1 MPVLTRRQFHLLAL
15 GAAAPLS
22 PAREAEDWAGPAEV
36 RTVFIAVAKPT
47 WPNPGFD
54 VERAQGETAARLSE
68 WQARH
73 PGLLRLSGGDLV
85 RTDRQAAAWAQSLD
99 RQAVD
104 GVLAVTLTSGS
115 DGMLLAVAKCG
126 VPVLL
131 WNQPYLGHAWGS
143 MAAWVRAG
151 NPGDVLTS
159 SEPGDLDPYARVFYA
174 IHCLRRSRVL
184 VVVPDGARES
194 HSAQAA
200 RFSRRFGTSFDYLG
214 YADLKAA
221 YDAVPAAEAEREADR
236 FLREALR
243 VVEPSR
249 DEVVRALRFYLGV
262 KRLLAGRRANGIT
275 IDCLGGIMRG
285 DLPGYPCVA
294 WSRLNDEGLYGVCQ
308 ADLNCTMTQL
318 LLTPLTGKPGFVFN
332 SVFDAPRNEL
342 IQSHC
347 VAPTAMHGIGGPR
360 SPYIVRSHLETAAGV
375 SLQVLLPESG
385 VVTVAAFDGPPRL
398 RLCTAEVLGN
408 VAGEH
413 GCRTQIRTRVRDAE
427 RMMRGFEGGLGV
439 HRVTFYGDY
448 RNEVRR
454 LARLL
459 ALEIVEEG

>member
-1 MPVLTRRQFHLLAL
+1 MLTRRQFHSLSL
-15 GAAAPLS
+15 GAAAVVS
-22 PAREAEDWAGPAEV
+22 HARQEAEWAGPAEV
-36 RTVFIAVAKPT
+36 RTVFIAVAKPS
-47 WPNPGFD
+47 WPNPNFD
-54 VERAQGETAARLSE
+54 VERAQRESAARLAE

-73 PGLLRLSGGDLV
+73 PGVLRLSGGEVV
-85 RTDRQAAAWAQSLD
+85 RTGEQAAAWAQSLD
-99 RQAVD
+99 RRSVD

-115 DGMLLAVAKCG
+115 DGMVLAVAKCG

-159 SEPGDLDPYARVFYA
+159 SSAGDLDPYARIFYA
-174 IHCLRRSRVL
+174 IRCLRRSRVI
-184 VVVPDGARES
+184 VVMPERAREG
-194 HSAQAA
+194 HRAQAA
-200 RFSRRFGTSFDYLG
+200 GFSRRYGTTFEYLD
-214 YADLKAA
+214 YADLKTA
-221 YDAVPAAEAEREADR
+221 YDAVPVAEAEREADR

-262 KRLLAGRRANGIT
+262 RRLLAERRANGIT

-294 WSRLNDEGLYGVCQ
+294 WSRLDDEGLYGVCQ

-318 LLTPLTGKPGFVFN
+318 ALTPLTGKPGFVFN
-332 SVFDAPRNEL
+332 AVFDTPRNEL

-347 VAPTAMHGIGGPR
+347 VAPTMMLGLGGPR

-385 VVTVAAFDGPPRL
+385 TVTVASFDGPQRL
-398 RLCTAEVLGN
+398 RLATAEVLGN
-408 VAGEH
+408 VVSEL

-427 RMMRGFEGGLGV
+427 RMMQGFEGGLGV
-439 HRVTFYGDY
+439 HRVSFYGDY
-448 RNEVRR
+448 RSETRR
-454 LARLL
+454 LARML
-459 ALEIVEEG
+459 ALEVIEEG

>member
-1 MPVLTRRQFHLLAL
+1 MLTRRQFHSLPL
-15 GAAAPLS
+15 GALASVAPV
-22 PAREAEDWAGPAEV
+22 REEADWAGPAQV
-36 RTVFIAVAKPT
+36 RTVFIAVAKPS
-47 WPNPGFD
+47 WPNPKFD
-54 VERAQGETAARLSE
+54 VERAYRETAARLEE

-73 PGLLRLSGGDLV
+73 PHVLKLSGGELV
-85 RTDRQAAAWAQSLD
+85 RTGEQATAWAQSLD
-99 RQAVD
+99 RRAVD
-104 GVLAVTLTSGS
+104 GVVAVTLTSGS
-115 DGMLLAVAKCG
+115 DGMVLAVAKCG

-131 WNQPYLGHAWGS
+131 WNQPYLGHAWGT

-151 NPGDVLTS
+151 NPGDVLMS
-159 SEPGDLDPYARVFYA
+159 SDAGDLDPYARIFYA

-184 VVVPDGARES
+184 VVVPERSREG
-194 HSAQAA
+194 HGAQAA
-200 RFSRRFGTSFDYLG
+200 AFSRRYGTTFDYLG

-249 DEVVRALRFYLGV
+249 EEVVRALRFYLGV
-262 KRLLAGRRANGIT
+262 RRLLAERRANGIT

-294 WSRLNDEGLYGVCQ
+294 WSRLDDEGLYGVCQ

-332 SVFDAPRNEL
+332 AVFDAPRNEL

-347 VAPTAMHGIGGPR
+347 VAPTAMLGIGGPR

-385 VVTVAAFDGPPRL
+385 VVTVAAFDGPQRL
-398 RLCTAEVLGN
+398 RIGTAEVLGN
-408 VAGEH
+408 VVSEH

-427 RMMRGFEGGLGV
+427 RMMQGFEGGLGV
-439 HRVTFYGDY
+439 HRVSFYGDY

-454 LARLL
+454 LARML
-459 ALEIVEEG
+459 ALEVIEEA

>member
-1 MPVLTRRQFHLLAL
+1 MLTRRQFHTLSL
-15 GAAAPLS
+15 GAAAVVS
-22 PAREAEDWAGPAEV
+22 QAREEAEWAGPAEV
-36 RTVFIAVAKPT
+36 RTVFIAVAKPS
-47 WPNPGFD
+47 WPNPNFD
-54 VERAQGETAARLSE
+54 VERAQRESAARLAE

-73 PGLLRLSGGDLV
+73 PGVLRLSGGEVV
-85 RTDRQAAAWAQSLD
+85 RTGEQAAAWAQSLD
-99 RQAVD
+99 RRSVD

-115 DGMLLAVAKCG
+115 DGMVLAVAKCG

-159 SEPGDLDPYARVFYA
+159 SSADDLDPYARIFYA
-174 IHCLRRSRVL
+174 IRCLRRSRII
-184 VVVPDGARES
+184 VVMPERAREG
-194 HSAQAA
+194 HRAQAA
-200 RFSRRFGTSFDYLG
+200 GFSRRYGTTFEYLD

-221 YDAVPAAEAEREADR
+221 YDAVPVAEAEREADR

-262 KRLLAGRRANGIT
+262 RRLLAERRANGIT

-294 WSRLNDEGLYGVCQ
+294 WSRLDDEGLYGVCQ

-318 LLTPLTGKPGFVFN
+318 ALTPLTGKPGFVFN
-332 SVFDAPRNEL
+332 AVFDAPRNEL

-347 VAPTAMHGIGGPR
+347 VAPTMMLGIGGPR

-385 VVTVAAFDGPPRL
+385 TVTVASFDGPQRL
-398 RLCTAEVLGN
+398 RLATAEVLGN
-408 VAGEH
+408 VVSEL

-427 RMMRGFEGGLGV
+427 RMMQGFEGGLGV
-439 HRVTFYGDY
+439 HRVSFYGDY
-448 RNEVRR
+448 RNETRR
-454 LARLL
+454 LARML
-459 ALEIVEEG
+459 ALEVVEEG